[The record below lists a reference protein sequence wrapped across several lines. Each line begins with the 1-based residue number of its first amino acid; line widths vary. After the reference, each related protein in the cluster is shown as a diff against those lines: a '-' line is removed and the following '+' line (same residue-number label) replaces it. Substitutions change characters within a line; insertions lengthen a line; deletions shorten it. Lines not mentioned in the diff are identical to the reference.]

1 MRRCHPARLYL
12 SKEGGKARARHG
24 KTEQARRLS
33 SSSSSSSSSSFSF
46 SSSSS
51 SSFRRHVHICIQT
64 EGETSSTSSG
74 PDIMPDDIPV
84 SVRHTS

>member
-33 SSSSSSSSSSFSF
+33 SSSFSFSS

>member
-24 KTEQARRLS
+24 KTEQARRP
-33 SSSSSSSSSSFSF
+33 SSSSSSSSSFSF
-46 SSSSS
+46 CSSSSSS